1 MKKVCILLSTYN
13 GEKYLKEQLNS
24 ILAQTYTE
32 WTLYIRDDGSI
43 DATSAI
49 IDSYVAKYKN
59 IKRIPSEG
67 NVGVVRSF
75 EFLLKSVEADYYSF
89 CDQDDFWLPFKLQ
102 KSMDKIL
109 EIEKKTPNV
118 PVGVF
123 CDAKVVD
130 EKLKEIYPSFWKISR
145 IKPSLLDTFERL
157 AVHNVAA
164 GCTMVINH
172 AAKVCSLPFVK
183 EVRMHDYWILLSILS
198 KGGKLSYVDE
208 ALMLYRQH
216 GGNVIGAHEE
226 NNGYVIKKFKA
237 LGAVLND
244 NKKQLRML
252 SKLGFNS
259 LPQYFYYKI
268 WYFFKYRSV

>member
-1 MKKVCILLSTYN
+1 MKTVCILLSTYN
-13 GEKYLKEQLNS
+13 GEKYLKEQLDS

-32 WTLYIRDDGSI
+32 WTLYIRDDGSN
-43 DATSAI
+43 DATPAI

-59 IKRIPSEG
+59 IKRVPSEG
-67 NVGVVRSF
+67 NVGVIRSF
-75 EFLLKSVEADYYSF
+75 ELLLSSVEADYYSF
-89 CDQDDFWLPFKLQ
+89 CDQDDFWLPSKLQ

-109 EIEKKTPNV
+109 EIEQKHPDV

-130 EKLKEIYPSFWKISR
+130 EKLKEIFLSFWKISR

-172 AAKVCSLPFVK
+172 AAKVCSLPFVE
-183 EVRMHDYWILLSILS
+183 EVRMHDYWILLSILA

-208 ALMLYRQH
+208 SLMLYRQH

-226 NNGYVIKKFKA
+226 NNGYVIKKFKV
-237 LGAVLND
+237 LSAVVND

-259 LPQYFYYKI
+259 LPKYLYYKM
-268 WYFFKYRSV
+268 WYFFKYRNV